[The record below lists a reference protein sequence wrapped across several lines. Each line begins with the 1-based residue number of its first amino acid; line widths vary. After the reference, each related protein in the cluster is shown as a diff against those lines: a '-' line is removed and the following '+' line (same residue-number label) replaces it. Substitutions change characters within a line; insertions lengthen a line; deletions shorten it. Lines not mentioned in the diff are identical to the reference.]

1 MSFLIA
7 SLVEA
12 QVLFD
17 PGVSQPVLSE
27 LCPAAECDAS
37 AGHLYRHHEHRQHY
51 VQLLSLHVPGGQ
63 EERKHRN
70 EEYTYPIYGEKDEVF
85 RLSLSHEGSY
95 KTLTLRVT

>member
-27 LCPAAECDAS
+27 LCPASKCDAS
-37 AGHLYRHHEHRQHY
+37 AGHLYRHHEHRQHH

-63 EERKHRN
+63 EEGKHRN
-70 EEYTYPIYGEKDEVF
+70 EDKTCHIHGE
-85 RLSLSHEGSY
+85 
-95 KTLTLRVT
+95 